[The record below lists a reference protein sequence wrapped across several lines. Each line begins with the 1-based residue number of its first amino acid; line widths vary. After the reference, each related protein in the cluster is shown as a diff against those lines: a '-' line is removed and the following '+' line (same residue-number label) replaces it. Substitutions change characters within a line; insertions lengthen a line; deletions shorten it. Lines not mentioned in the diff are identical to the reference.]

1 MCLRRKRKGA
11 LKYGGSFK
19 LTELPLIKL
28 PEEHELIGFFESE
41 PELLDTDDIPWVYN
55 EVKFTT
61 KRGEDE
67 VVVKIYASSGEF
79 SVLWKNTDRQL
90 LAMKLIHLEKITV
103 ELQHNDEFLTVVGM
117 YSDYAVML
125 KLRLKPVVAVEFEQQ
140 EII

>member
-1 MCLRRKRKGA
+1 MI
-11 LKYGGSFK
+11 
-19 LTELPLIKL
+19 EL

-90 LAMKLIHLEKITV
+90 LAMKLIHLEIITV